1 MCPVR
6 MSANAVG
13 RWPTAYLV
21 DFRSRQQ
28 SRDTCRVEELLERD
42 ISRQHIRE
50 ARGFFVRLRD
60 LSIDRNGGCRIFE
73 ACRLQCVFEDR
84 HRSIAKRRLVAG
96 QRAIKTLEE
105 KQQRFRVECAVTAMM
120 ADSPSAQR
128 RPHEMAAQMRS

>member
-13 RWPTAYLV
+13 RWPSWPVRVTAYLV

-28 SRDTCRVEELLERD
+28 SPDTYRVEERLERD
-42 ISRQHIRE
+42 ISRQHIHE
-50 ARGFFVRLRD
+50 ARGFFARLRD
-60 LSIDRNGGCRIFE
+60 LPIDRNGGCRIFE

-96 QRAIKTLEE
+96 QRAIKTLGVAGETVR
-105 KQQRFRVECAVTAMM
+105 KRVG
-120 ADSPSAQR
+120 Q
-128 RPHEMAAQMRS
+128 